1 LRGSVCTWEFVEISS
16 PSPPI
21 LGINCNNHN
30 LDFFLKLDRDSSL
43 NPTS

>member
-16 PSPPI
+16 PTRPI
-21 LGINCNNHN
+21 LGINCNTHN
-30 LDFFLKLDRDSSL
+30 PDFFLKLDGGSSL